1 MDIEIQLGSPRH
13 NCDRFG
19 ICQMSALSQKAYYIS
34 EGKALANI
42 RLEANNKISLRFYR
56 KSITTSTFDKH
67 FVNGYFTISA
77 TATPSGNIF
86 EALGIAP
93 FSLDAGQYQIKL
105 TKCYAEVQ
113 ITCSNAIYDAD
124 CVCASVMN
132 SS

>member
-1 MDIEIQLGSPRH
+1 MDVEIQLGSPRH

-19 ICQMSALSQKAYYIS
+19 ICQINALSQKAYYLS

-42 RLEANNKISLRFYR
+42 KLEANNRFLLRFYR
-56 KSITTSTFDKH
+56 KSIANTTFDKH
-67 FVNGYFTISA
+67 FANGYFTISA

-86 EALGIAP
+86 EVLGIVP
-93 FSLDAGQYQIKL
+93 FSLAAGQYQIRL

-113 ITCSNAIYDAD
+113 IAYSNAIHYAD
-124 CVCASVMN
+124 CACASTMN